1 MHETLFDLNYQ
12 LCKEFPAMTPYDVED
27 KPFCRVIELYADVRR
42 VQIKERKKIETP
54 EKEKIIRRPASD
66 NWF

>member
-1 MHETLFDLNYQ
+1 
-12 LCKEFPAMTPYDVED
+12 MTPYDVED

-54 EKEKIIRRPASD
+54 EKERIIRRPASD